1 MKKLLLA
8 LTALIVA
15 ASMTVAVFAE
25 DEKPTLTD
33 IYNAPFYD
41 SCGENANSSG
51 QTDSFGGSNA
61 YGLKPLDGV
70 NAEGAWFE
78 FNITVPADCVRID
91 FNVSYAA
98 SGERFMELTFNDETR
113 RVTCPDTGAWS
124 TYSTVTE
131 TFESIKKGDYVLRL
145 AAPADFDGETV
156 KTPNFDLIEIGF
168 YYESYESLPETE
180 PPETKAPETEA
191 PATTAAP
198 AVTEA
203 PTTSAPEV
211 SDGAG
216 EQSNTTTESSSCGS
230 SVSGV
235 YAVIACA
242 AACVLFRKR
251 K

>member
-33 IYNAPFYD
+33 WYYATFYD
-41 SCGENANSSG
+41 NLGENANTAG
-51 QTDSFGGSNA
+51 QTDSLGGLNA
-61 YGLKPLDGV
+61 YGLKPLDGA

-78 FNITVPADCVRID
+78 YNIKVPADCVRIE

-98 SGERFMELTFNDETR
+98 SGERVMELTFNDETR
-113 RVTCPDTGAWS
+113 RVTCPDTGSWS
-124 TYSTVTE
+124 TYLVVTE

-156 KTPNFDLIEIGF
+156 KTPNFDLIEVDF
-168 YYESYESLPETE
+168 YYESYESVPETE

-198 AVTEA
+198 AGTEA
-203 PTTSAPEV
+203 PTTSAPAV
-211 SDGAG
+211 STGAG
-216 EQSNTTTESSSCGS
+216 EQSNTTTESSSCDS

-242 AACVLFRKR
+242 AACVLLRKR